1 MIPGAPV
8 STSPLGPQEARRS
21 AGWVYV
27 PLRTAA
33 ILSVLVFLTRCA
45 LDLFVAHGLYQ
56 PQHGLIALL
65 DLALSSWACAEII
78 LVDRKRTP
86 VPLRSLT
93 IAAGVQLAVGVI
105 RGLAVAAMIIPRT
118 ANDSLVRGLDLGS
131 AAVFIPIDAAL
142 FIVVSK
148 FFIDAFSHT
157 ERVRAD
163 QLERQITITRQ
174 AAADLAAAHRATEAA
189 EARQRQT
196 LRRKLKSSLMA
207 SAVAHEIH
215 RPLST
220 ILLRIRLA
228 LENGDAGRDTLTAL
242 AADARQVVRTIEK
255 MKMLLR
261 VVQSEH
267 VRVDLAGVVQ
277 SSLVQFTWQLDQA
290 GIAIQSSGLDSPCF
304 IEGDDVQLQLAVSN
318 VLRNSL
324 ESIVATG
331 REVGRIAVA
340 LERRKDSATLVIG
353 DDGPGW
359 SGAERDATP
368 LSTTKPLGSGIG
380 LYIVRTVIRSHGG
393 KIAFRHSPLG
403 GAEVRVR
410 FSTLADRDALHTAPA
425 PAGRRRRR
433 ANRRTRP
440 LPPRP

>member
-1 MIPGAPV
+1 LAGDPAPPP
-8 STSPLGPQEARRS
+8 SDTWIYQPLQT
-21 AGWVYV
+21 AGV
-27 PLRTAA
+27 
-33 ILSVLVFLTRCA
+33 LSVIVFLTRVA
-45 LDLFVAHGLYQ
+45 LDLFVAHDLYQ

-65 DLALSSWACAEII
+65 DVALASWAFAEII

-93 IAAGVQLAVGVI
+93 IAAGAQLAVGVI
-105 RGLAVAAMIIPRT
+105 RGLAVAAVLIPRT
-118 ANDSLVRGLDLGS
+118 ANDLLVRGFDLGI
-131 AAVFIPIDAAL
+131 AAVFIPMDAAL

-157 ERVRAD
+157 DRVRAD

-174 AAADLAAAHRATEAA
+174 AAADLAAAHLASEAA
-189 EARQRQT
+189 EARQRRT

-228 LENGDAGRDTLTAL
+228 LENGDAGRDTLTAV
-242 AADARQVVRTIEK
+242 ASDARQVVRTIEK
-255 MKMLLR
+255 MKTLLR

-267 VRVDLAGVVQ
+267 VRVDLAAVVQ
-277 SSLVQFTWQLDQA
+277 SVLVQFTWQLDQA
-290 GIAIQSSGLDSPCF
+290 GIAIESSGLDGPCF
-304 IEGDDVQLQLAVSN
+304 IEGDDVQLQLALSN

-324 ESIVATG
+324 ESIVASG
-331 REVGRIAVA
+331 RGAGRIAVA
-340 LERRKDSATLVIG
+340 LERRKDSATLVMG

-359 SGAERDATP
+359 SGVERDAAP
-368 LSTTKPLGSGIG
+368 LSTTKPQGSGIG
-380 LYIVRTVIRSHGG
+380 LYIVRTVVRSHGG
-393 KIAFRHSPLG
+393 KIALGRSPLG

-410 FSTLADRDALHTAPA
+410 FATLADRSEGAATTVGAPQRPHRRHGSRA
-425 PAGRRRRR
+425 P
-433 ANRRTRP
+433 RTR
-440 LPPRP
+440 R